1 MSALGEGAIPSE
13 PGPPPVKPPPYA
25 WPDGWSRGHAACK
38 ERSATSCFSRGWPRL
53 VPAGSGRDRTTPSDV
68 GPQKDVEA
76 DIQPSTYRH
85 VRKGGVIGNFPRST
99 GPVVPAQQFWR
110 SITRNF
116 RNPAAMTAKSESR
129 SSSRR
134 PVNRSAIR
142 RSITGPARARSRR
155 LSELCKRSQRLQT
168 SPKRSRSSSSSF
180 ASRASNAQSSSSVAD
195 QTNRGTHKE
204 GGLRFQCGD
213 PVLIGVLKER
223 PPLPSPPRLAREPF
237 AVASKSELVGSTG
250 SLVGHPGLARVTL
263 SPFINANGGWLT
275 KTRLGCHCGAEN
287 TLKPGDVIQ
296 CRECG
301 YRILYKKR
309 TRRVVQYEAR

>member
-1 MSALGEGAIPSE
+1 M
-13 PGPPPVKPPPYA
+13 
-25 WPDGWSRGHAACK
+25 
-38 ERSATSCFSRGWPRL
+38 F
-53 VPAGSGRDRTTPSDV
+53 
-68 GPQKDVEA
+68 GPQKGVEA
-76 DIQPSTYRH
+76 DIRPSTYRH
-85 VRKGGVIGNFPRST
+85 VRKGGVIGKFSRST

-142 RSITGPARARSRR
+142 RSMTGPARALSRR
-155 LSELCKRSQRLQT
+155 LSELCKPSQRLQT
-168 SPKRSRSSSSSF
+168 SPKRS
-180 ASRASNAQSSSSVAD
+180 APPPPPAARAPLRALVSEGIVAD

-213 PVLIGVLKER
+213 SALICVLKEW
-223 PPLPSPPRLAREPF
+223 PPLPAWQEIPLGLTLSIYQYY
-237 AVASKSELVGSTG
+237 SNHVGSTG
-250 SLVGHPGLARVTL
+250 SLVSHPGLARVTL
-263 SPFINANGGWLT
+263 SSFIKVSGGLLT
-275 KTRLGCHCGAEN
+275 KTRRGCHCGAEN